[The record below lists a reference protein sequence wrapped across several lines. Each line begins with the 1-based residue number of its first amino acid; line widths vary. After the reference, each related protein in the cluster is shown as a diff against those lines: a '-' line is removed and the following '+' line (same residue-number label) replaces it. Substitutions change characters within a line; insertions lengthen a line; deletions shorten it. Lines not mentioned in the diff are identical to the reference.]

1 MSYELK
7 VKNHNGEV
15 LNLST
20 SPMYQVYKITGLQP
34 PAVSIN
40 TSSNATTDGS
50 TVNSVRVGNRNIVI
64 YMTLEGDVEES
75 RIELYK
81 YFPLKKSVT
90 VYFKNGKRDVCIEG
104 QVEVIECD
112 QFTKKQIA
120 QVSLLCPQPYFKA
133 VDELV
138 SYFDEVSA
146 LFSFP
151 FSMTA
156 EGNELSR
163 ITSNIRKSIINS
175 GDVESG
181 LIIDLYAIGTVVN
194 PVIYDVFRRTH
205 LKLNFTLGVG
215 DHVVINTNMGSKSI
229 TLIRAGISSNLL
241 GYMLPDSTWLTLG
254 AGDNVFTYDAD
265 DGKSNLQL
273 VFTASILYGG
283 V

>member
-1 MSYELK
+1 MYELK

-20 SPMYQVYKITGLQP
+20 SPKYTVYKITGLQP

-40 TSSNATTDGS
+40 ASSNATTDGS
-50 TVNSVRVGNRNIVI
+50 VINSARVDKRNIVI
-64 YMTLEGDVEES
+64 YMTLGGDIEES

-81 YFPLKKSVT
+81 YFPLKQSVT

-104 QVEVIECD
+104 RVEVIECD
-112 QFTKKQIA
+112 LFSKKQIA

-133 VDELV
+133 VDDLV
-138 SYFDEVSA
+138 SHFNEVSP

-151 FSMTA
+151 FSLSADGM
-156 EGNELSR
+156 ELSR
-163 ITSNIRKSIINS
+163 ITTNIRKSIINT

-181 LIIDLYAIGTVVN
+181 LIIELYATGSVIN

-205 LKLNFTLGVG
+205 IKLNFTMEAG
-215 DHVVINTNMGSKSI
+215 DRVVINTTTGNKSI
-229 TLIRAGISSNLL
+229 TLVRAGISSNIL

-265 DGKSNLQL
+265 DGKVNLQL
-273 VFTASILYGG
+273 IFTASILYGG